1 MNLQWNRTHTVDGR
15 NTAPV
20 DRWFLVCT
28 VIFPLYRVST
38 IQGDHPQHFSTQQRL
53 NIQQQWTL
61 TSSVYPD
68 SCWSYDG
75 CFLCCHGTW
84 LSVSSICVSI
94 NTFAT
99 PTKVRNETQYLSVP
113 KCTQLILSDMAR
125 LYPKIEYNYRLWY
138 QLFSIIHCFVTSA
151 SVLEAGPKKTS
162 GLAVAKARL
171 LRRVRSRSGRKPC
184 KIPWKSQTLEHF
196 WENESSAA
204 AFVGVILSYDTSVY
218 QDIPSMYAC
227 FRIPGKWRFLV
238 NSQLLGLSAYL
249 DDSINQKCS
258 RKWNFK
264 P

>member
-1 MNLQWNRTHTVDGR
+1 MEEILHQLIGGFSFV
-15 NTAPV
+15 
-20 DRWFLVCT
+20 
-28 VIFPLYRVST
+28 PLYRVST

-53 NIQQQWTL
+53 NIKQQWTL

-138 QLFSIIHCFVTSA
+138 QLYSIIQCFVTSA
-151 SVLEAGPKKTS
+151 SVLEAGPKKNI
-162 GLAVAKARL
+162 RPC
-171 LRRVRSRSGRKPC
+171 RSESASPE
-184 KIPWKSQTLEHF
+184 KSSQQIGQKTLQ
-196 WENESSAA
+196 N
-204 AFVGVILSYDTSVY
+204 
-218 QDIPSMYAC
+218 SMEKSNSWTFLGEWIFSCC
-227 FRIPGKWRFLV
+227 FCWCDSKLWYLRIPRYTKHVCLLQDPRKVAVLGEFPV
-238 NSQLLGLSAYL
+238 AGIVCLLGWLHKSEV
-249 DDSINQKCS
+249 
-258 RKWNFK
+258 F
-264 P
+264 

>member
-1 MNLQWNRTHTVDGR
+1 MNTNQLSLSGFLLVIWRLLSVLPWYLTLSLKHLRFNQYICYPNKGKKWN
-15 NTAPV
+15 A
-20 DRWFLVCT
+20 
-28 VIFPLYRVST
+28 IS
-38 IQGDHPQHFSTQQRL
+38 FSTQMYTANSIRYGQV
-53 NIQQQWTL
+53 IQKLSTI
-61 TSSVYPD
+61 TD
-68 SCWSYDG
+68 YD
-75 CFLCCHGTW
+75 
-84 LSVSSICVSI
+84 I
-94 NTFAT
+94 N
-99 PTKVRNETQYLSVP
+99 Y
-113 KCTQLILSDMAR
+113 I
-125 LYPKIEYNYRLWY
+125 
-138 QLFSIIHCFVTSA
+138 QLFIALSLVHRSSRLV
-151 SVLEAGPKKTS
+151 PKKTS

-258 RKWNFK
+258 RKWVFK

>member
-1 MNLQWNRTHTVDGR
+1 MNTNQLSLSGFLLVIWRLLSVLPWYLTLSLKHLRFNQYICYPNKDKKWN
-15 NTAPV
+15 A
-20 DRWFLVCT
+20 
-28 VIFPLYRVST
+28 IS
-38 IQGDHPQHFSTQQRL
+38 FSTQMY
-53 NIQQQWTL
+53 TA
-61 TSSVYPD
+61 Y
-68 SCWSYDG
+68 
-75 CFLCCHGTW
+75 
-84 LSVSSICVSI
+84 SIRYGQVISK
-94 NTFAT
+94 NW
-99 PTKVRNETQYLSVP
+99 V
-113 KCTQLILSDMAR
+113 QLQMTMIS
-125 LYPKIEYNYRLWY
+125 LY
-138 QLFSIIHCFVTSA
+138 SIIHCFVTSP

-227 FRIPGKWRFLV
+227 FRIPGKWRFLM
-238 NSQLLGLSAYL
+238 NSQLLGMSAYL